1 MKMKCGKKTAKAV
14 MWFLASGFSAVILVY
29 MTYAYDWKAAALA
42 FVAGWIGVK
51 FKTLHYDCWEEDY
64 ESQD

>member
-1 MKMKCGKKTAKAV
+1 

-29 MTYAYDWKAAALA
+29 MTYAYDWKASALV